1 MKHGSPELNLHVN
14 RRCGVTHSCQ
24 HNRLGLWLMLT
35 MALLTMAATA
45 ALAKRA
51 PGVIVPM
58 ELRGVH
64 IFVDI
69 SINGKPAT
77 FVLDTGASA
86 NVITPDAMKRLHL
99 TPGEEQTP
107 LTGAAG
113 RAGSVSNVKIASLE
127 VGAARMQ
134 NQIAYVIPLPEA
146 LPCDGLLGTPF
157 LQKQVVTIDY
167 EHSQL
172 TITPKREFSPP
183 ASAAALPLRFYGNTP
198 FVEAIADGCK
208 GWFRMDTGAGNG
220 ATLFAAFAERN
231 HLQGKYTPSVR
242 IVTGRGVGGLLTGDL
257 VRLPTLAVGPFKFSK
272 AVTELSRQTTGTFGD
287 KQNAGNIGGEVWQRF
302 TVTLDYMDRKAFLV
316 PNARFEVPF
325 AAPRSGLAVD
335 TDKGVNIVRDV
346 TPNGP
351 GAEAGIVVGDIVTAA
366 DGVPMGQIKPSDF
379 TALLRADP
387 GTKVRLHI
395 QSADKS
401 ERDVTLTLRELL

>member
-1 MKHGSPELNLHVN
+1 
-14 RRCGVTHSCQ
+14 
-24 HNRLGLWLMLT
+24 
-35 MALLTMAATA
+35 MAAGATVA
-45 ALAKRA
+45 ARA
-51 PGVIVPM
+51 DAVTVPM

-64 IFVDI
+64 IFVQI

-86 NVITPDAMKRLHL
+86 NVITPDAVQRLGL
-99 TPGEEQTP
+99 TPGSEQTP

-113 RAGSVSNVKIASLE
+113 RAGTVSNVKIAALE
-127 VGAARMQ
+127 VGAAKMQ
-134 NQIAYVIPLPEA
+134 DQIAYVIPLPEA

-157 LQKQVVTIDY
+157 LQRKVVTIDY
-167 EHSQL
+167 ARSQL
-172 TITPKREFSPP
+172 TMTPKTEYRPP
-183 ASAAALPLRFYGNTP
+183 AGATTLPLRFYGNTP
-198 FVEAIADGCK
+198 FIEAKADGAS

-257 VRLPTLAVGPFKFSK
+257 VRLPTLMIGPYKFTK
-272 AVTELSRQTTGTFGD
+272 AVTELSRQKTGTFGD
-287 KQNAGNIGGEVWQRF
+287 RQNAGNIGGEVWQRF
-302 TVTLDYMDRKAFLV
+302 TVSLDYASRKAFLE
-316 PNARFEVPF
+316 PNARFKVPF

-335 TDKGVNIVRDV
+335 TDKGINVVRDV
-346 TPNGP
+346 TPNSP

-366 DGVPMGQIKPSDF
+366 DGVPMEQIKPSDF
-379 TALLRADP
+379 TAMLRAEP
-387 GTKVRLHI
+387 GTQVRLHI
-395 QSADKS
+395 QSADKT